1 MSENIMAAAS
11 YGCDGFED
19 EIESTSLWGNLGEIF
34 NFNFNGKFK

>member
-19 EIESTSLWGNLGEIF
+19 EIEIGFLWGFSGKIKK
-34 NFNFNGKFK
+34 NF